1 MQELEFH
8 EKRDDMNSIRQLIR
22 RPGKTILGILLILL
36 ACTLLCV
43 SIGQYFA
50 AIQMQRQV
58 EGEYT
63 TIALPTNRF
72 KRQEILDEQ
81 GESVGI
87 SYLDSQPHEVQT
99 FLSGLPE
106 QFPEMV
112 KSVESPGFLSGY
124 CPAMNPINYEAV
136 GFQAKGDGL
145 TQIDTV
151 PYTCA
156 MFVITVNQIS
166 DLVEAEDAQRYGMR
180 AAVEG
185 TVEEVYMLQDG
196 YADPTGRTIYLQV
209 GVESE
214 EAFRA
219 LNLQV
224 GEAYLVY
231 GTDYTDLDW
240 LLRCEI
246 ANGKQE
252 VYDTISWSNITPL
265 TEEEKKIL
273 NENNAVNGV
282 ESEIVALYQVHM
294 DGVKY
299 GMYLTERH
307 LTRIDSCSMTVCSNL
322 GLLQGQLGQ
331 EEIQVYLEDGVY
343 NIPTEEYEE
352 RYGRPGIVHLDGDVE
367 EFWNT
372 TEDFRWKSARDT
384 VQINNHAFPVV
395 ATGNLRSIAQF
406 GTQDALLSGGRMFSA
421 EEYEQGSAV
430 CVISESL
437 AAQNGLSV
445 GDFIPLQYYEA
456 DRMLP
461 NQTYLKT
468 GNPSPF
474 FYSPDRGFCSEER
487 AYEIVGLYRQK
498 EAWSGD
504 AYAFTPNT
512 IFVPKNSA
520 QGKME
525 TSDSGIFCTFV
536 LENGMIGRMEQEVAA
551 AGFEGLLT
559 YYDQGFSDIQ
569 ASLSD
574 YFSVSRTILLI
585 GTLSWVGLAAVFVF
599 LFPGHQRREAERMW
613 TLGTPRGWIVRHI
626 VSGSIG
632 ILVPGLILG
641 GLVSLGV
648 MGKVLEQ
655 LGTHAG
661 LPLEPVKSLGQILLP
676 VFVQFLILTVLVLLA
691 GRALVRSLEKK

>member
-1 MQELEFH
+1 
-8 EKRDDMNSIRQLIR
+8 MNSIRQLIR
-22 RPGKTILGILLILL
+22 RPGKTILGILLIML

-50 AIQMQRQV
+50 AIQMQRQI

-63 TIALPTNRF
+63 TIALPTNQF
-72 KRQEILDEQ
+72 KREEVLDEQ
-81 GESVGI
+81 GESVGVTY
-87 SYLDSQPHEVQT
+87 SDSQPREVQT

-136 GFQAKGDGL
+136 GFQTKGDGL
-145 TQIDTV
+145 TQINTV

-166 DLVEAEDAQRYGMR
+166 DIVEKEDAQRYGMT
-180 AAVEG
+180 AKVEG
-185 TVEEVYMLQDG
+185 TVQEVYMLQDG
-196 YADPTGRTIYLQV
+196 YADPTGRTIYLEV
-209 GVESE
+209 RVESE

-224 GEAYLVY
+224 GEPYLVY

-240 LLRCEI
+240 LLRCQI
-246 ANGKQE
+246 AYGKQE

-265 TEEEKKIL
+265 TEEEKKIH
-273 NENNAVNGV
+273 NENNVINGI
-282 ESEIVALYQVHM
+282 ESEIVALYQVNI
-294 DGVKY
+294 DGVEF
-299 GMYLTERH
+299 GMYLTEH
-307 LTRIDSCSMTVCSNL
+307 DLTCIDSCSMTVCSNL
-322 GLLQGQLGQ
+322 GILRGQLGQ

-343 NIPTEEYEE
+343 NIPAEEYNK

-367 EFWNT
+367 EFLNT
-372 TEDFRWKSARDT
+372 TEDSHWKSARDT
-384 VQINNHAFPVV
+384 IQINNHAFPVV

-406 GTQDALLSGGRMFSA
+406 GTQDALLSSGRMFSP
-421 EEYEQGSAV
+421 EEYGQGSAV

-445 GDFIPLQYYEA
+445 GDSIPLRYYEM

-461 NQTYLKT
+461 GQTYLKT
-468 GNPSPF
+468 GNPAPF
-474 FYSPDRGFCSEER
+474 FYSQDRGFCSEER
-487 AYEIVGLYRQK
+487 EYEIVGLYRQK
-498 EAWSGD
+498 EEWSGE

-512 IFVPKNSA
+512 IFVPQNSA

-536 LENGMIGRMEQEVAA
+536 LKNGTIDAMEQEVAA
-551 AGFEGLLT
+551 AGFEGLLA
-559 YYDQGFSDIQ
+559 YYDQGFSDIR

-574 YFSVSRTILLI
+574 YFSVSKMILLI
-585 GTLSWVGLAAVFVF
+585 GALSWTGLAAVFVF

-613 TLGTPRGWIVRHI
+613 TLGTPRSWIVRHI
-626 VSGSIG
+626 VSGGIG
-632 ILVPGLILG
+632 ILLPGVILG
-641 GLVSLGV
+641 GLVTVGV
-648 MGKVLEQ
+648 MQKVLEQ
-655 LGTHAG
+655 IGTYTG
-661 LPLEPVKSLGQILLP
+661 LPLELAKSFQQMLIP
-676 VFVQFLILTVLVLLA
+676 VFIQFVILTALVYLV
-691 GRALVRSLEKK
+691 GKALVRSLEKK